1 MNFARP
7 ILFDFFN
14 LNVRMQ
20 DLYRAWTL
28 LDDDQQHPAGIFLD
42 YAELPLIKQL
52 NRDLLVLKE
61 DETLLKQL
69 RENLKSA
76 RELADEIYNEAIK
89 DYSELKDENVSTSS
103 SSIAY
108 LKEFYNEFTIR

>member
-28 LDDDQQHPAGIFLD
+28 LDDDQHHPAGIFLD

-61 DETLLKQL
+61 DEKLLKQL

-76 RELADEIYNEAIK
+76 GELADEIYSEAIK
-89 DYSELKDENVSTSS
+89 DYSELKDGNISISS
-103 SSIAY
+103 SPISH
-108 LKEFYNEFTIR
+108 LKEFYNEFTVC